1 MTDIN
6 LVKIEGKPIE
16 KLLDVI
22 SKGIGTIYK
31 PRAIRK
37 EAEAKAYE
45 IELIEQAKSK
55 ALAQGKEIEF
65 ETYERLQ
72 DRLLNKEIK
81 RQNNID
87 NVAEIAARE
96 LDKEPSVSNEPV
108 SEDWTT
114 RFFNIAEDVSDKEM
128 QEIWGRI
135 LAGEV
140 KKPKSYSLRTL
151 EFLKNLSKDEALAFV
166 KVANLSLL
174 GAGKNC
180 VFNPDNGKFL
190 QENFD
195 IKFTDLLQL
204 KELGLINTES
214 NLQLQFK
221 PPTKDDYVTIVY
233 NNKAI
238 VIERKEGA
246 SAQSFNALVFTSIAT
261 ELLQLVQPIINLKYI
276 QRIKKHLKQ
285 DKIEIKVGDIVNL
298 PNGEQ
303 IIQNIADIPEEL

>member
-6 LVKIEGKPIE
+6 IVKFDGKPIE
-16 KLLDVI
+16 KLLEVI
-22 SKGIGTIYK
+22 SKGFGTIYK

-37 EAEAKAYE
+37 EAEARAYE
-45 IELIEQAKSK
+45 IELIELAKSK

-72 DRLLNKEIK
+72 DRLFNKELK

-87 NVAEIAARE
+87 NVAEIAAAE
-96 LDKEPSVSNEPV
+96 LEKETSVSDEPV

-114 RFFNIAEDVSDKEM
+114 RFFNIAEDISDNEM
-128 QEIWGRI
+128 QDIWGRI

-174 GAGKNC
+174 GAGKYC

-190 QENFD
+190 EENFD
-195 IKFTDLLQL
+195 IKFSDLLQL
-204 KELGLINTES
+204 KELGLINSDS
-214 NLQLQFK
+214 NLQLKLK
-221 PPTKDDYVTIVY
+221 PPTKEDYITMTY

-238 VIERKEGA
+238 VIERKLGA
-246 SAQSFNALVFTSIAT
+246 SAQTFKALIFTSIAT
-261 ELLQLVQPIINLKYI
+261 ELLQLVQPVIELKYI
-276 QRIKKHLKQ
+276 QMIKKHLKQ
-285 DKIEIKVGDIVNL
+285 EKIDVKIGDIALL
-298 PNGEQ
+298 PDGQQ
-303 IIQNIADIPEEL
+303 IVQNIMEIPD